1 MPSRKP
7 PRESASGNWSDGE
20 TSTLIHA
27 WGPAHLRRQPRP
39 LLLKDWRAA
48 SSAVNAH
55 RRAAGHRFNRTGV
68 QCQTRIRTL
77 KKRYKE
83 ELLKRPPSGWPH
95 LPRLH
100 AFLAGPDGPPPGF
113 LARPPAA
120 HVKQEVVEEEAAAGG
135 GGGLAA
141 SWTTVPRRPRNAGAG
156 SAEFCPAA
164 VVTKLAAVYER
175 VEMARIGAEKVKME
189 MEVQQAMLDAVKV
202 EVEQERTVV

>member
-1 MPSRKP
+1 MLSRKP
-7 PRESASGNWSDGE
+7 PRECASGNWSDGE
-20 TSTLIHA
+20 TCTLIGA
-27 WGPAHLRRQPRP
+27 WGPTHLRRQPRP

-48 SSAVNAH
+48 ASAVNAH
-55 RRAAGHRFNRTGV
+55 RRAAGCRFNRTGV

-83 ELLKRPPSGWPH
+83 ELLKQPPSGWPH

-100 AFLAGPDGPPPGF
+100 AFLASPDGPPPGF
-113 LARPPAA
+113 PARTPPAA
-120 HVKQEVVEEEAAAGG
+120 HVKHEVEEVDGG
-135 GGGLAA
+135 CGLAA
-141 SWTTVPRRPRNAGAG
+141 SWTVPRRPRNAGVG
-156 SAEFCPAA
+156 SAELCPAA

-175 VEMARIGAEKVKME
+175 VELARIGAEKVKME